1 MDILGGRFD
10 REERRI
16 TKLRTAG
23 CELWAVKTSFCRG
36 CDIVFYDVQ
45 PLFSFKS
52 IEFIALNRYSCE
64 DILDSLKKL
73 DARSSQPEALSS
85 KMEELTL
92 TTPAL
97 LFSAISLIMLAYTNR
112 FLAYAAVIRNLHDK
126 YLDKMDQNLIQQIK
140 NLKNRLNLTRYM
152 QMLGISSL
160 LLCVLTMFLIYV
172 NYHVMA
178 VWVFGVALLLL
189 ILSLALLIWEI
200 QISVRALSYHIS
212 DIEEHLKRKK
222 RFL

>member
-1 MDILGGRFD
+1 
-10 REERRI
+10 
-16 TKLRTAG
+16 
-23 CELWAVKTSFCRG
+23 
-36 CDIVFYDVQ
+36 
-45 PLFSFKS
+45 
-52 IEFIALNRYSCE
+52 
-64 DILDSLKKL
+64 
-73 DARSSQPEALSS
+73 
-85 KMEELTL
+85 MEELTL

-112 FLAYAAVIRNLHDK
+112 FLAYAAVIRKLHDE

-172 NYHVMA
+172 EYHVLA

-212 DIEEHLKRKK
+212 DIEEHLKSKK